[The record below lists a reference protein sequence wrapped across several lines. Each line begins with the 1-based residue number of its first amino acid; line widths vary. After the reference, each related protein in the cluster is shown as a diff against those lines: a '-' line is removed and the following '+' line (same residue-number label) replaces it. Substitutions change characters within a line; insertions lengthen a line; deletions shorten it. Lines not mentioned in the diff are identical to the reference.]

1 MIACVRRL
9 LRTKRGS
16 NKLVDTIR
24 NDVRP
29 EVRLQAVRTFILFAL
44 QSSACARLLVQTSS
58 VPCLASLCFQG
69 VAETSKARRESTNPL
84 FRWPKAQVRCAATYA
99 LQAIVCA
106 IKPHGKYPEEAR
118 IFRLH
123 RGFDIVVWHAEC
135 GTKNDAYEKRK
146 VDIAYNLRAT
156 RFSKMTLMHDIPTEE
171 LQRIDAG
178 ISGEMGK
185 GGGGQTLIMSRGEAI
200 FNHPFLGKASFR
212 RKSREAA
219 RKELER
225 RKRLSEVS
233 AARKEKGHTIDIFRQ
248 VRMDARAPLD
258 VRFLCAHQ
266 EARMEIEYQSK
277 SAKKETSISKDP
289 ERDVDVLEIGESPLD
304 DELLIWIKRREVEV
318 KACVEDMIAKIE
330 RLHFIESGILAPL
343 MDVVVTEILE
353 REAARERAQKAA
365 ELAAWERKRASE
377 EIMGHGKRGGACDL
391 DT

>member
-1 MIACVRRL
+1 MTFPKNCAAGSKFCYDQGKGRAIESATRVQHAVCMRIPRENGARPSSADKNCEEVNYQGIAEALQHSLFLPSNGEPNEILETVIACVRRL

-200 FNHPFLGKASFR
+200 FNHPF
-212 RKSREAA
+212 
-219 RKELER
+219 
-225 RKRLSEVS
+225 
-233 AARKEKGHTIDIFRQ
+233 
-248 VRMDARAPLD
+248 
-258 VRFLCAHQ
+258 
-266 EARMEIEYQSK
+266 
-277 SAKKETSISKDP
+277 
-289 ERDVDVLEIGESPLD
+289 
-304 DELLIWIKRREVEV
+304 
-318 KACVEDMIAKIE
+318 
-330 RLHFIESGILAPL
+330 
-343 MDVVVTEILE
+343 
-353 REAARERAQKAA
+353 
-365 ELAAWERKRASE
+365 
-377 EIMGHGKRGGACDL
+377 
-391 DT
+391 